1 MANVKHNLLSA
12 IKVKTLTTSGTYT
25 DGATLT
31 LRVSDTGN
39 KRWVQRIAID
49 GKQRNIGL
57 GAYPAVGLAEAR
69 TKAQENARAV
79 RESRNPIEEKR
90 EARRESRER
99 AALKTFWEIA
109 QEVIEKN
116 NESWTTPKSKQRWTS
131 TLLRYAVPVIGD
143 KRPRDITVSDIEQV
157 LEPIWLSKKDTAS
170 RLRQQI
176 GAVFE
181 YAMAREWCQGN
192 PAGTPVLRILP
203 KRPKKGNQQF
213 RTMPYADLPAAL
225 NAVHDSTADFST
237 KLAVEFLA
245 LTSGRSGE
253 TRKAVWSEIDLAGA
267 KWVIPAARMKSRKEH
282 RVPLSDRVLEILEKA
297 RELKSN
303 DDLIFPSRNTGRPYS
318 DSTFSKLFR
327 ELEIPAVPHGMRSCF
342 KNWTREELPNPDH
355 VMVEIAMAH
364 EVGTEVEK
372 AYGTSDMFEKRRAL
386 MQEWADFLTAG
397 MERSRW
403 QQTTMELI

>member
-79 RESRNPIEEKR
+79 RESRDPIEEKR

-203 KRPKKGNQQF
+203 KRPKKGNQHF

-318 DSTFSKLFR
+318 DSTFSKLFQR
-327 ELEIPAVPHGMRSCF
+327 TGNSRSATRNEVLLQEL
-342 KNWTREELPNPDH
+342 D
-355 VMVEIAMAH
+355 
-364 EVGTEVEK
+364 
-372 AYGTSDMFEKRRAL
+372 
-386 MQEWADFLTAG
+386 
-397 MERSRW
+397 
-403 QQTTMELI
+403 